1 MFSLANVNI
10 VDVCKSLKPMKSI
23 VKLYPPYEFTYI
35 KKMDR
40 FHQKRKKR
48 VGHIPTEK
56 RGYNSMLIYPFIT
69 TTSHYEPL
77 TNHDNH
83 QLL

>member
-1 MFSLANVNI
+1 MLTLLMFETASKAHEKYSEVI
-10 VDVCKSLKPMKSI
+10 SSI
-23 VKLYPPYEFTYI
+23 
-35 KKMDR
+35 R
-40 FHQKRKKR
+40 GHSHQKYGSISPGKKKR

-77 TNHDNH
+77 TNHDIH